1 MYPNR
6 TDFLI
11 EFDRFY
17 QELVNDIK
25 EDRYTEQD
33 FYLIITAKAK
43 AMDRERL
50 NQKKI
55 IGKRRS

>member
-6 TDFLI
+6 MDFLI

-17 QELVNDIK
+17 QALLNDIK
-25 EDRYTEQD
+25 EARYTEPD
-33 FYLIITAKAK
+33 FYPIIIAKVK

-50 NQKKI
+50 NQKK
-55 IGKRRS
+55 